1 MQTAGVQIAPI
12 QISSGN
18 SELKSKMER
27 NNASLAMLTAQLQAD
42 SIYDPE
48 PPKPLTEAKIVESYC
63 GCNANSTGPSTI
75 QTFGLI
81 SMLAIIGLIVLQGRK

>member
-1 MQTAGVQIAPI
+1 MQTAGVQIAPT

-18 SELKSKMER
+18 TELKNKMEK
-27 NNASLAMLTAQLQAD
+27 NNTSLAMLTAQLQAD

-48 PPKPLTEAKIVESYC
+48 PPKPISEAKIVESYC
-63 GCNANSTGPSTI
+63 GCNTNSTSPSII

-81 SMLAIIGLIVLQGRK
+81 SMVAIIGLIVLQGKK